1 MLIAVRGAIYL
12 DMANIKEECVKA
24 IAAHAA
30 WKFTFKQL
38 ISGEAKVDAAT
49 TRMHD
54 RCDFGKWL
62 AASGTRADL
71 GADFEAINT
80 AHKQFHSAA
89 ADVVEAH
96 NRGQNDKVN
105 ENLSMTGAFSVAGA
119 NLTRLVA
126 TARDKAH

>member
-1 MLIAVRGAIYL
+1 MFIAVRGAIYL
-12 DMANIKEECVKA
+12 VMSHIKDECVKA

-30 WKFTFKQL
+30 WKFKFKQL
-38 ISGEAKVDAAT
+38 ISGEAQLDAAT

-62 AASGTRADL
+62 AASGTRVDL

-80 AHKQFHSAA
+80 AHKQFHNAA

-96 NRGQNDKVN
+96 NRGQNAKVT
-105 ENLSMTGAFSVAGA
+105 EALSMSGAFSAAGA

-126 TARDKAH
+126 SARDKAH